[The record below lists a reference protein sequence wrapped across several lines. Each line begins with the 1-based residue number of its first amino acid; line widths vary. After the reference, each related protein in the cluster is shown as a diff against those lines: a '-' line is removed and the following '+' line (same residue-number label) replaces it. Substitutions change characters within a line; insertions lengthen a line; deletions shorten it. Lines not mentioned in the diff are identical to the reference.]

1 MNSCISLSLSLPSL
15 LSHLPRVLKRRPS
28 INVKAWIR
36 RGKIATSPVMI
47 MIKYNATG
55 TFSTDSIDRFYVYK
69 FIYTSV
75 INNFL
80 KSYLQILRYSIL
92 QFFSMI
98 FS

>member
-1 MNSCISLSLSLPSL
+1 
-15 LSHLPRVLKRRPS
+15 
-28 INVKAWIR
+28 
-36 RGKIATSPVMI
+36 MI

-80 KSYLQILRYSIL
+80 KSYLQILQYSIL